1 MIASTSSPAEPS
13 AVCSVTCSGDSHSD
27 SNSNIAVTVLAML
40 KIAATV
46 VVMLIIAV
54 TLRGTVVVIVA
65 NVESSAC
72 NSGRKCSCNK

>member
-1 MIASTSSPAEPS
+1 MIASTSRPAEPS
-13 AVCSVTCSGDSHSD
+13 AVCSVTCSNSHSD

-65 NVESSAC
+65 NVESSAH
-72 NSGRKCSCNK
+72 NSGRNCSCDI